1 MTSIRDAEVK
11 DLKIGDLIYECEYG
25 MNIEV
30 RVASVPVGA
39 ESSDALGKRQQWAW
53 IGENTQTGQRI
64 EYLLTEGLSHY
75 GPRLYRQPQYFRIN
89 KDGSVTVPLL
99 GGHDRAPEQ
108 VSA

>member
-1 MTSIRDAEVK
+1 MTSIRDSEVK
-11 DLKIGDLIYECEYG
+11 DLKIGDVIYECEYG

-30 RVASVPVGA
+30 RVVSVPVGS

-53 IGENTQTGQRI
+53 IGENTQTGDRI

-75 GPRLYRQPQYFRIN
+75 GPRLYRQPQYIRIN
-89 KDGSVTVPLL
+89 RDGSVVVPLL
-99 GGHDRAPEQ
+99 GGPDRAPER